1 MMEALLMKKDEK
13 GITLLSL
20 VITIIVLS
28 ILASVLVSISITEN
42 PLIDEI
48 QASRNYYNE
57 QKEQTETRVNSMVQ
71 GWEDVI
77 L

>member
-1 MMEALLMKKDEK
+1 MKKDEK

>member
-1 MMEALLMKKDEK
+1 MKKNEK

-28 ILASVLVSISITEN
+28 VLASILVSISITEN

-57 QKEQTETRVNSMVQ
+57 QKEQTETKVNSMVQ